1 MAHDPL
7 KDGKV
12 SFDSK
17 KIRKILYYF
26 MLDTHNKLMANM
38 SEMSISPHNP
48 NATWPDQGVMERSI
62 HETIVNNSGG
72 NSALVRFF
80 YVNYAKFVEIGVQKD
95 MPYVA
100 LPPMQGIE
108 PVERPDGKPRKAKP
122 FLHSE
127 IRRRVERTITRIGKV
142 YIYAGAASMFYAVYD
157 PANPNMNEKNERSL
171 MALANE
177 LGIQNL

>member
-1 MAHDPL
+1 MANDTR

-26 MLDTHNKLMANM
+26 MLDTHEKLMKNM
-38 SEMSISPHNP
+38 IEVEVSPHNP
-48 NATWPDQGVMERSI
+48 RANWRNQGVLERSI

-80 YVNYAKFVEIGVQKD
+80 YVNYARFVEIGVQKD

-100 LPPMQGIE
+100 LPPMDGMDA
-108 PVERPDGKPRKAKP
+108 VARPDGKPRKAKP
-122 FLHSE
+122 FMHSE
-127 IRRRVERTITRIGKV
+127 IRRSIMKTITRIGKV
-142 YIYAGAASMFYAVYD
+142 YTYAGAASMFTAVDD
-157 PANPNMNEKNERSL
+157 PSNSEIHVKNER
-171 MALANE
+171 ALAELAQE
-177 LGIQNL
+177 LGIDRV